1 MYLDRVKIFIK
12 AGNGGNGKTSF
23 HTEKYVAMGGPD
35 GGDGGHGGNIVFV
48 ADKSIDSLI
57 DFRFTKH
64 FRAENGANGGST
76 NKRGKNGEDLYI
88 KMPVGVVVKDIKNNK
103 LIAIGTTVTKKLYNP
118 NRYYCSNNQWKHQ
131 KHRNNC
137 NSNKNNY

>member
-76 NKRGKNGEDLYI
+76 NKRGKNGEDLII
-88 KMPVGVVVKDIKNNK
+88 KVPC
-103 LIAIGTTVTKKLYNP
+103 GTVIRDN
-118 NRYYCSNNQWKHQ
+118 
-131 KHRNNC
+131 
-137 NSNKNNY
+137 